1 MAYTFNLSAHLDHH
15 DFKASQ
21 GYIVDTRPCKVLSQK
36 QNKNKKYAVYKK
48 LSSSVKSLE
57 MKSWK
62 IFQANG
68 VLQ

>member
-1 MAYTFNLSAHLDHH
+1 MAHTFHPSTHLDHH

-36 QNKNKKYAVYKK
+36 QNKTKKYAVYKK

-57 MKSWK
+57 MKGWK

-68 VLQ
+68 ILK